1 MARKNFFERMER
13 EINFK
18 KEYQKIEDIILNE
31 YDRNGSTIEEEISS
45 VFRNW
50 PGRGNYTSFYE
61 LREELG
67 FPYYQTGY
75 RQYETNCEK
84 IIDIKQFLL
93 YCEMTLNMFSFL
105 SKTHA
110 TLNEDRICAIIDTI
124 NFDLDKINHKAFIDK
139 NQRIFIV
146 QKDAAAT
153 AVADVVETDLG
164 DAIIL
169 YNHHLLKGDIEEKK
183 AILKKIADALEPKRA
198 ELKVQC
204 SEIENNFFYMVN
216 NFNIRHNNCE
226 PSDKSKYNEMFASL
240 SSKEQEDWYDDIYQ
254 EGLMAFLS
262 LEHTDRNEKIKEFR
276 RQCKR

>member
-13 EINFK
+13 EINLK
-18 KEYQKIEDIILNE
+18 NEYQKIEDIILNE
-31 YDRNGSTIEEEISS
+31 HSRNKSTIEEEISI

-50 PGRGNYTSFYE
+50 PERGNYTSFYE

-67 FPYYQTGY
+67 FSYYRTKYGRY
-75 RQYETNCEK
+75 AANCGK
-84 IIDIKQFLL
+84 IIDINEFLL
-93 YCEMTLNMFSFL
+93 YCEMMLNMFSFL
-105 SKTHA
+105 SKTRA
-110 TLNEDRICAIIDTI
+110 TFNSDRILTIIDTI
-124 NFDLDKINHKAFIDK
+124 NFDLDKINHKSFMDK

-169 YNHHLLKGDIEEKK
+169 YNHHLLKGDIEKKK
-183 AILKKIADALEPKRA
+183 AIIKKIADALEPKRSA
-198 ELKVQC
+198 LRTQC

-216 NFNIRHNNCE
+216 NFNIRHNNCD
-226 PSDKSKYNEMFASL
+226 PSDKSKYNEMFATL

-262 LEHTDRNEKIKEFR
+262 LEHTDRNERIKEFR
-276 RQCKR
+276 RQCNR

>member
-13 EINFK
+13 EINFQ

-31 YDRNGSTIEEEISS
+31 YDRNSSTIEEEISD

-67 FPYYQTGY
+67 FPYYQMGY
-75 RQYETNCEK
+75 RQYETNREK
-84 IIDIKQFLL
+84 IIDINQFLL
-93 YCEMTLNMFSFL
+93 YCEMMLNMFSFL
-105 SKTHA
+105 SKTRE
-110 TLNEDRICAIIDTI
+110 TLNRNRIVTIIDTI
-124 NFDLDKINHKAFIDK
+124 NFDLDKINHKAFMDQ
-139 NQRIFIV
+139 NQRIFVV

-198 ELKVQC
+198 ELKTQC

-216 NFNIRHNNCE
+216 NFNIRHNNCD

-276 RQCKR
+276 RQCNR

>member
-13 EINFK
+13 EINFQ

-31 YDRNGSTIEEEISS
+31 YDRNSSTIEEEISD
-45 VFRNW
+45 VFRSW

-75 RQYETNCEK
+75 RQYKTNCEK
-84 IIDIKQFLL
+84 NIDINQFLL
-93 YCEMTLNMFSFL
+93 YCEMILNMFSFL
-105 SKTHA
+105 SKTHT
-110 TLNEDRICAIIDTI
+110 TLNKDRIHAIVDTI
-124 NFDLDKINHKAFIDK
+124 LFDLDKINHKTFVDQK
-139 NQRIFIV
+139 QRVLAV
-146 QKDAAAT
+146 QNDAAAT

-164 DAIIL
+164 DAIIR
-169 YNHHLLKGDIEEKK
+169 YNHHLLKGNIEEKK
-183 AILKKIADALEPKRA
+183 AILKKIADALEPKRS
-198 ELKVQC
+198 ELKTQC

-216 NFNIRHNNCE
+216 NFNIRHNNCD

-262 LEHTDRNEKIKEFR
+262 LEHIDRNEKIKEFR